1 MSTFIGLRVNKIEP
15 KADAK
20 KNESKPKA
28 DAKK

>member
-1 MSTFIGLRVNKIEP
+1 MSTFIGLKINKTKQ

-20 KNESKPKA
+20 KNESKQKA